1 VSEGTTGS
9 ERRGPRRRWVR
20 IAVLAVLGAVAVAA
34 AGMLVWAL
42 TPLGPGDAA
51 LAALASGDG
60 VTVSRTDDGWVF
72 VPDRPDGVL
81 ETGLVFYPGGRVD
94 ARSYAPFARELAR
107 AGHAVVIVEVP
118 LSLAVFEIDAAEGVL
133 AAQDLAAV
141 ERWAVGGHSLGGAMA
156 ATYAA
161 DAPERVDGLL
171 LLAAYAT
178 SSADLR
184 TSGLAVTDVTGSL
197 DGVLDRENWEAGRAL
212 LPTGAVYVSI
222 EGGNHAQFG
231 DYGPQP
237 GDNEATID
245 ASDQLRRAVEAADA
259 LLDRL

>member
-1 VSEGTTGS
+1 MDAMGTVVRW
-9 ERRGPRRRWVR
+9 RRSRVVALVVIGT
-20 IAVLAVLGAVAVAA
+20 VLAAVA
-34 AGMLVWAL
+34 GSLIWAL

-51 LAALASGDG
+51 LAALESGDG
-60 VTVSRTDDGWVF
+60 VTVSRTDDGWAFMPVGA
-72 VPDRPDGVL
+72 PA
-81 ETGLVFYPGGRVD
+81 TGLVFYPGGRVD

-118 LSLAVFEIDAAEGVL
+118 LSLAVFEVDAAEDVFGAPEV
-133 AAQDLAAV
+133 ASV

-161 DAPERVDGLL
+161 DARDQVDGLL

-178 SSADLR
+178 SGADLR
-184 TSGLAVTDVTGSL
+184 DSGLAVADVTGSL
-197 DGVLDRENWEAGRAL
+197 DGVLDRNNWEAGRAL
-212 LPTGAVYVSI
+212 LPADAVYVSI

-237 GDNEATID
+237 GDNA
-245 ASDQLRRAVEAADA
+245 ASVGPDEQLRQAVETADT
-259 LLDRL
+259 LLDRM